1 MTLYEINSA
10 ILACYT
16 EVVDPETGEISEEVF
31 DQDLLEGLKIQ
42 LADKVDN
49 IACWIKNLAAEAE
62 AMKAEEA
69 KLAKRRKAAERKAES
84 LKQYLAYACAG
95 QRFRGIR
102 SDVQFRETTIVA
114 VDDIKKLP
122 EQFLRIKT
130 TVDADK
136 VMLRKAIQGGEKIPG
151 AHLESGMAT
160 VIK

>member
-1 MTLYEINSA
+1 MTLYDINSA

-42 LADKVDN
+42 LAEKVDN

-102 SDVQFRETTIVA
+102 SDVQFRATTSVE
-114 VDDIKKLP
+114 VDDLEKLP
-122 EQFLRIKT
+122 EQFLKIKT
-130 TVDADK
+130 TVEADK
-136 VMLRKAIQGGEKIPG
+136 IGLKKALQKGAIPG